1 MNNKQENISEN
12 NVEERENQNPNI
24 SFENAALI
32 IGVQI
37 LPQSESSLDRSVI
50 LSAGIKGEPPLLSS
64 CTLTELLTGIPIQ
77 STLQKL
83 EETLPE
89 IIEASKNRKKA
100 KQQQLQNISERI
112 HTPQSAPEN
121 HSTKS
126 TQLTLF

>member
-1 MNNKQENISEN
+1 MSDKEENVLE
-12 NVEERENQNPNI
+12 NVEEIENQNPNI
-24 SFENAALI
+24 SFEKAVLI

-37 LPQSESSLDRSVI
+37 LPQSESSLNRCVI

-89 IIEASKNRKKA
+89 IIETSRNRKKA
-100 KQQQLQNISERI
+100 KQQEAQNISERI
-112 HTPQSAPEN
+112 HTPQSASEN
-121 HSTKS
+121 RPNKS
-126 TQLTLF
+126 TQLSLF

>member
-1 MNNKQENISEN
+1 MNNKEENVLE
-12 NVEERENQNPNI
+12 NVEEIENQNPNI
-24 SFENAALI
+24 SFEKAVLI

-50 LSAGIKGEPPLLSS
+50 LSTGIKGEPPLLSS

-89 IIEASKNRKKA
+89 MIETSRNRKKA
-100 KQQQLQNISERI
+100 KQQEIKNISERI
-112 HTPQSAPEN
+112 HTPQSSPEN
-121 HSTKS
+121 HPNKS